1 MTCIE
6 IMRFTF
12 LPASDILSNSG
23 INFGFYLALQ
33 RENGYNIMV
42 IMPFYAVLQEST
54 VMSTVIASID
64 PHSPAEKAG
73 ITVGEQLLEINGHHI
88 VDVLDYRFYGYDP
101 VAVLRLAKDGQ
112 ERTVTIRKAE
122 GRDLGLNFPTY
133 LMDEMHRC
141 ANHCLFCF
149 VDQMPPNM
157 RPSLYIKDDD
167 ERLSFLLGNYTTLT
181 NLSEREAQRIIDLHI
196 SPINVSVHATDPQL
210 HCTLLGN
217 RDAER
222 SLEYIRRFCKAGI
235 VMNGQIVVCPG
246 WNDGDQLRRTLRD
259 LTDWQ
264 FSSCSLVPVG
274 ITKYRK
280 GLAKLRPVEK
290 DCAREII
297 AIAEEFGQENLR
309 RYGTRRFF
317 CADELFLR
325 AELPL
330 PEEDYYEGY
339 RQIENGV
346 GMLRSLEQE
355 FLSAMKIEEPDA
367 APSPFTIATGVAAAP
382 FMQMLVDKA
391 KAYFPKLDAEVIA
404 VENDFFGH
412 TIDVTGLL
420 TGQDIA
426 KQLQGKVAG
435 RRVLLTVHMLRHGET
450 VFLDDYTVERLSHE
464 LGSPVQIVDD
474 DGGALLDAMLEA
486 TIG

>member
-1 MTCIE
+1 
-6 IMRFTF
+6 
-12 LPASDILSNSG
+12 
-23 INFGFYLALQ
+23 
-33 RENGYNIMV
+33 
-42 IMPFYAVLQEST
+42 
-54 VMSTVIASID
+54 MSTVITSID

-73 ITVGEQLLEINGHHI
+73 ITVGEQLLEINGHKI

-101 VAVLRLAKDGQ
+101 ETVLRLGRDGHV
-112 ERTVTIRKAE
+112 RTVTIRKAE
-122 GRDLGLNFPTY
+122 GQDLGLNFPTY

-217 RDAER
+217 KDAER
-222 SLEYIRRFCKAGI
+222 SLEYIKAFCKAGI

-246 WNDGDQLRRTLRD
+246 WNDGDALRRTLRD

-280 GLAKLRPVEK
+280 GLARLRPVDR

-309 RYGTRRFF
+309 RFGTRRFF

-325 AELPL
+325 AGLPL
-330 PEEDYYEGY
+330 PEEEYYEGY
-339 RQIENGV
+339 RQLENGV

-355 FLSAMKIEEPDA
+355 FLSAMKMEEPDA
-367 APSPFTIATGVAAAP
+367 ASSPFTIATGVAAAP
-382 FMQMLVDKA
+382 FMRELMDKA
-391 KAYFPKLDAEVIA
+391 KAYFPRLDAEVIA

-426 KQLQGKVAG
+426 AQLRGRVAG

-464 LGSPVQIVDD
+464 LGSPVRIVDA
-474 DGGALLDAMLEA
+474 DGGDLLDAILE
-486 TIG
+486 TEG

>member
-1 MTCIE
+1 
-6 IMRFTF
+6 
-12 LPASDILSNSG
+12 
-23 INFGFYLALQ
+23 
-33 RENGYNIMV
+33 
-42 IMPFYAVLQEST
+42 
-54 VMSTVIASID
+54 MSTVITSID

-73 ITVGEQLLEINGHHI
+73 ITVGEQLLEINGHKI

-101 VAVLRLAKDGQ
+101 ETVLRLERDGHV
-112 ERTVTIRKAE
+112 RTVTIRKAE
-122 GRDLGLNFPTY
+122 GQDLGLNFPTY

-217 RDAER
+217 KDAER
-222 SLEYIRRFCKAGI
+222 SLEYIKAFCKAGI

-246 WNDGDQLRRTLRD
+246 WNDDDALRRTLRD

-280 GLAKLRPVEK
+280 GLARLRPVDR

-297 AIAEEFGQENLR
+297 AIAEEFGQENLT

-325 AELPL
+325 AGLPL

-339 RQIENGV
+339 RQLENGV

-355 FLSAMKIEEPDA
+355 FLSAMKMEEPDA
-367 APSPFTIATGVAAAP
+367 ASSPFTIATGVAAAP
-382 FMQMLVDKA
+382 FMRELMGKA
-391 KAYFPKLDAEVIA
+391 KAYFPRLDAEVIA

-412 TIDVTGLL
+412 TIDVAGLL

-426 KQLQGKVAG
+426 AQLQGRVTG

-464 LGSPVQIVDD
+464 LGSPVRIVGT
-474 DGGALLDAMLEA
+474 DGGDLLDAILE
-486 TIG
+486 TEG

>member
-1 MTCIE
+1 
-6 IMRFTF
+6 
-12 LPASDILSNSG
+12 
-23 INFGFYLALQ
+23 
-33 RENGYNIMV
+33 
-42 IMPFYAVLQEST
+42 
-54 VMSTVIASID
+54 MSTVITSID
-64 PHSPAEKAG
+64 PHSPAERAG

-112 ERTVTIRKAE
+112 ERTVTVRKEE

-133 LMDEMHRC
+133 LMDEMHQC

-149 VDQMPPNM
+149 VDQMPPHM

-259 LTDWQ
+259 LTEWQ

-325 AELPL
+325 AGLPL

-355 FLSAMKIEEPDA
+355 FLSAMKMEEPDA

-450 VFLDDYTVERLSHE
+450 VFLDDYTVERLSRE

>member
-1 MTCIE
+1 
-6 IMRFTF
+6 
-12 LPASDILSNSG
+12 
-23 INFGFYLALQ
+23 
-33 RENGYNIMV
+33 
-42 IMPFYAVLQEST
+42 
-54 VMSTVIASID
+54 MSTVITSID

-73 ITVGEQLLEINGHHI
+73 ITVGEQLLEINGHKI

-101 VAVLRLAKDGQ
+101 ETVLRLARDGHV
-112 ERTVTIRKAE
+112 RTVTIRKAE
-122 GRDLGLNFPTY
+122 GQDLGLNFPTY

-217 RDAER
+217 KDAER
-222 SLEYIRRFCKAGI
+222 SLEYIKAFCKAGI

-246 WNDGDQLRRTLRD
+246 WNDGDALRRTLRD

-280 GLAKLRPVEK
+280 GLARLRPVDR

-309 RYGTRRFF
+309 RFGTRRFF

-325 AELPL
+325 AGLSL
-330 PEEDYYEGY
+330 PEEEYYEGY
-339 RQIENGV
+339 RQLENGV

-355 FLSAMKIEEPDA
+355 FLSAMKLEEPDA
-367 APSPFTIATGVAAAP
+367 VSRPFTIATGVAAAP
-382 FMQMLVDKA
+382 FMRELMGKA
-391 KAYFPKLDAEVIA
+391 KAYFPRLDAEVIA

-426 KQLQGKVAG
+426 AQLQGRVAG

-464 LGSPVQIVDD
+464 LGSPVRIVDA
-474 DGGALLDAMLEA
+474 DGGDLLDAILE
-486 TIG
+486 TEG

>member
-1 MTCIE
+1 
-6 IMRFTF
+6 
-12 LPASDILSNSG
+12 
-23 INFGFYLALQ
+23 
-33 RENGYNIMV
+33 
-42 IMPFYAVLQEST
+42 
-54 VMSTVIASID
+54 MSTVITSID

-73 ITVGEQLLEINGHHI
+73 IVVGEQLLEINGHHI

-101 VAVLRLAKDGQ
+101 VAVLRLSKDGHT
-112 ERTVTIRKAE
+112 RTVTIRKEE
-122 GRDLGLNFPTY
+122 GRDLGLNFNTY
-133 LMDEMHRC
+133 LMDEMHQC

-157 RPSLYIKDDD
+157 RPSLYIKDD
-167 ERLSFLLGNYTTLT
+167 
-181 NLSEREAQRIIDLHI
+181 AQRIIYLHI
-196 SPINVSVHATDPQL
+196 SPINVSVHATEPQL

-217 RDAER
+217 KGAER

-246 WNDGDQLRRTLRD
+246 WNDGDALRRTLRD

-280 GLAKLRPVEK
+280 GLAKLRPVDSE
-290 DCAREII
+290 CAREII
-297 AIAEEFGQENLR
+297 AIAEEYGQENLR

-325 AELPL
+325 AGLPL
-330 PEEDYYEGY
+330 PEEEYYEGY

-355 FLSAMKIEEPDA
+355 FLSAMKLEEPDA

-382 FMQMLVDKA
+382 FMQTLVDAA
-391 KAYFPKLDAEVIA
+391 KAYFPKLDAEVVA
-404 VENDFFGH
+404 VENDFFGR
-412 TIDVTGLL
+412 TIDVAGLL

-426 KQLQGKVAG
+426 KQLQGRVTG

-450 VFLDDYTVERLSHE
+450 VFLDDYTVDRLSQE

-474 DGGALLDAMLEA
+474 DGGSLLDAMLEA
-486 TIG
+486 TVG

>member
-1 MTCIE
+1 
-6 IMRFTF
+6 
-12 LPASDILSNSG
+12 
-23 INFGFYLALQ
+23 
-33 RENGYNIMV
+33 
-42 IMPFYAVLQEST
+42 
-54 VMSTVIASID
+54 MSTVITSID

-73 ITVGEQLLEINGHHI
+73 ITVGEQLLEINGHKI

-101 VAVLRLAKDGQ
+101 ETVLRLARDGHV
-112 ERTVTIRKAE
+112 RTVTIRKAE
-122 GRDLGLNFPTY
+122 GQDLGLNFPTY

-217 RDAER
+217 KDAER
-222 SLEYIRRFCKAGI
+222 SLEYIKAFCKAGI

-246 WNDGDQLRRTLRD
+246 WNDGDALRRTLRD

-280 GLAKLRPVEK
+280 GLARLRPVDR

-309 RYGTRRFF
+309 RFGTRRFF

-325 AELPL
+325 AGLPL

-339 RQIENGV
+339 RQLENGV

-355 FLSAMKIEEPDA
+355 FLSAMKLEEPDA
-367 APSPFTIATGVAAAP
+367 ASSPFTIATGVAAAP
-382 FMQMLVDKA
+382 FMRELMGKA
-391 KAYFPKLDAEVIA
+391 KAYFPRLDAEVIA

-426 KQLQGKVAG
+426 AQLQGRVAG

-464 LGSPVQIVDD
+464 LGSPVRIVDA
-474 DGGALLDAMLEA
+474 DGGDLLDAILE
-486 TIG
+486 TEG

>member
-1 MTCIE
+1 
-6 IMRFTF
+6 
-12 LPASDILSNSG
+12 
-23 INFGFYLALQ
+23 
-33 RENGYNIMV
+33 
-42 IMPFYAVLQEST
+42 
-54 VMSTVIASID
+54 MSTVITSID

-73 ITVGEQLLEINGHHI
+73 ITVGEQLLEINGHKI

-101 VAVLRLAKDGQ
+101 ETVLRLERDGHV
-112 ERTVTIRKAE
+112 RTVTIRKAE
-122 GRDLGLNFPTY
+122 GQDLGLNFPTY

-217 RDAER
+217 KDAER
-222 SLEYIRRFCKAGI
+222 SLEYIKAFCKAGI

-246 WNDGDQLRRTLRD
+246 WNDDDALRRTLRD

-280 GLAKLRPVEK
+280 GLARLRPVDR

-297 AIAEEFGQENLR
+297 AIAEEFGQENLT

-325 AELPL
+325 AGLPL

-339 RQIENGV
+339 RQLENGV

-355 FLSAMKIEEPDA
+355 FLSAMKMEEPDA
-367 APSPFTIATGVAAAP
+367 ASSPFTIATGVAAAP
-382 FMQMLVDKA
+382 FMQALMGKA
-391 KAYFPKLDAEVIA
+391 KAYFPRLDAEVIA

-426 KQLQGKVAG
+426 AQLQGRVAG

-464 LGSPVQIVDD
+464 LGSPVRIVGT
-474 DGGALLDAMLEA
+474 DGGDLLDAILE
-486 TIG
+486 TEG